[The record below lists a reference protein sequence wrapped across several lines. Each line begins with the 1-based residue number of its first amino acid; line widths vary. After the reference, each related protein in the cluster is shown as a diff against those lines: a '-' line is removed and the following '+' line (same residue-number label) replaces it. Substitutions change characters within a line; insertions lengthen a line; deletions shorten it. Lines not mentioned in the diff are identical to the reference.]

1 MGGCNDCHT
10 PMKFDPE
17 IGMPVPDMTRML
29 SGHPEGAP
37 DPASAITGHDQAVI
51 GPTFTSFKA
60 PFGIVYTANLTPEPD
75 TGLGNWTE
83 EMFVRAVRT
92 GRHMG
97 GNGRPILPPM
107 PWPNVGMQSDADLKA
122 IFAYLRS
129 IPAIRND
136 VPAPKVPDE
145 VMNGIAASYDKLL
158 AKMKGQAAAAAPAA
172 NQDGRAAMT
181 ARRAGHAVARS
192 SRSMLQ
198 SISTAKRPR
207 PRAGSR
213 TSGHFCA
220 SRWRSRM
227 RRLSR
232 LSRSGGSPSPGSSRS
247 SRLENST
254 RPLSRYALSSFHRI
268 RPGTLRIRYSPS
280 TNTQSSFW

>member
-1 MGGCNDCHT
+1 
-10 PMKFDPE
+10 
-17 IGMPVPDMTRML
+17 ML

-37 DPASAITGHDQAVI
+37 DPVSAAAGHDQAVI

-107 PWPNVGMQSDADLKA
+107 PWPNVGMQSDDDLKA

-145 VMNGIAASYDKLL
+145 VMDGIAASYDKML
-158 AKMKGQAAAAAPAA
+158 AKMKGRGRRRAHAATRRSRSDDRRVAEDRLRQSEPVAGGAGPLRRPARWSAVTRSRARRDRGRSRSRRRSGRGRAPGAGRRGTSAPAA
-172 NQDGRAAMT
+172 GAE
-181 ARRAGHAVARS
+181 G
-192 SRSMLQ
+192 
-198 SISTAKRPR
+198 
-207 PRAGSR
+207 
-213 TSGHFCA
+213 
-220 SRWRSRM
+220 
-227 RRLSR
+227 
-232 LSRSGGSPSPGSSRS
+232 
-247 SRLENST
+247 
-254 RPLSRYALSSFHRI
+254 
-268 RPGTLRIRYSPS
+268 
-280 TNTQSSFW
+280 